1 MPHIHDFIE
10 IRNTKIG
17 IVCLAVKPNAPY
29 EKRIDN
35 FGVRFNI
42 FLEGKDFTIVE
53 SYRNSNIMETGSITL
68 EILYCIYVS
77 MEHIGIAD
85 NLSGHLVSSLQK
97 IVIICVNAGYHAI
110 SHITTQ

>member
-1 MPHIHDFIE
+1 MENNLI
-10 IRNTKIG
+10 IRPMTKNDIDG
-17 IVCLAVKPNAPY
+17 VY
-29 EKRIDN
+29 EVEENCFVDTWSKDA
-35 FGVRFNI
+35 FNKE
-42 FLEGKDFTIVE
+42 LKNDFTIVE
-53 SYRNSNIMETGSITL
+53 SYRNSNIMETGGITL

-97 IVIICVNAGYHAI
+97 IVIICINAGYHAI